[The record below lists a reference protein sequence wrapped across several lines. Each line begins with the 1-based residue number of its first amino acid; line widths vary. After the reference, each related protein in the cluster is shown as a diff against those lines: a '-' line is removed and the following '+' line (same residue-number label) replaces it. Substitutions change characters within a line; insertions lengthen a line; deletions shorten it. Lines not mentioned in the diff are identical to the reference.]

1 MKFLRT
7 KYGSRLLAVLLLL
20 TGGLRSLS
28 AAELL
33 HSRFSL
39 VLPDLFPTNDVRDL
53 FQDSDGY
60 IWMGTDCGLLRYDGY
75 DLVTYDQSLAPGIGF
90 NAFVNTVAEDR
101 DKTIWIGTEHGLFAL
116 DKTTG
121 IISAAE
127 CGELADDNVSVVFC
141 DTGNGVWAAGEKG
154 LFRKGP
160 TLRKFFPVDLRD
172 NDGIPV
178 SGITSVIKDHNV
190 CLWIVARSCGL
201 LRYDIREKRAYLYDD
216 PLLREARVVFC
227 DSEGSIWVGTSG
239 AGLLRLRNP
248 YNPSELEYV
257 RYRHTAEEGSL
268 LDDSISDIAEDT
280 ARGILWIGTHSGVSV
295 LHDKENIR
303 SFENFKAGSRVGD
316 LPYNNVTSLL
326 LSRDGQLWVAMADG
340 GICKTQMREFQF
352 LDNSSAT
359 LRNRYNTSAILSL
372 HYLGEGNFWLGL
384 PDVGLVH
391 YNIHSGR
398 VQSARELPGLSRMP
412 EHTSITSILQRKA
425 DRSLWFATADAG
437 IWIHDPVRGTLRQV
451 SRQQNP
457 ELSDNRIHM
466 LREDP
471 EGNVWI
477 GTRHGVSLVTRHG
490 EILTLG
496 QWWGGPIPGKL
507 DVSDFCFDKQG
518 RIWIAVYAEGVIR
531 LDPRTREYRHF
542 STRNGLPDE
551 CVVCLCEDAHGSVW
565 AGSSHGIVV
574 CPPEGKEFRPATSL
588 PAQGRMRVTNILKDS
603 NDRIW
608 VSTANSVYSFSADA
622 AGNIENINTYQ
633 VAGENRAFYF
643 NRHSAALLDYSRVA
657 FGGSDG
663 LRLFTGNRV
672 YQRGT
677 TLPLVLTDFKVHNRS
692 LRQMPQS
699 ERSQIADKDIAYA
712 SAIRLDHRQNNFS
725 IDFSVLS
732 FLSPTDNIFQYRLEG
747 VDADFVTVDWRHRT
761 AFYSNL
767 PAGNYTFRLRV
778 AGSNG
783 VWCSNEKT
791 LDIRITP
798 PPMESWWAILIYVIL
813 FLGLVYA
820 GFRFTRYRLRM
831 EHEIRMS
838 HFEQQQIEELNRVKL
853 QFFTNVTHE
862 LMTPL
867 SILLTSLEGLTNG
880 VGEPRTL
887 YSVMTVNATRLM
899 RLIQQILEFRKA
911 ESGNLKLGVSQGD
924 LAAFVRKC
932 GEAFTPLVSKKGL
945 SFSFEASPESIPG
958 WFDPDK
964 VDKIVYNLL
973 SNAAKYTPAGGRI
986 GITVKRLGGEVEIEV
1001 ANSGERMSRE
1011 TIDNLFKRF
1020 YDGKYR
1026 KFHTIGTGI
1035 GLSLV
1040 KDLVTIHKGR
1050 IAVTSCEER
1059 GNCFQVTL
1067 PIERDAYDIPEID
1080 TETVQTD
1087 GSSALLEAPLS
1098 SLHAPDG
1105 KAPEKAADAES
1116 VAGAV
1121 PEAAVPGGE
1130 VDEPLGDKSAA
1141 ESAADG
1147 ERRQTVMIVDDNE
1160 NLRELIGHL
1169 LEKQFHIVTAEDGQQ
1184 AIQRLTEQPVD
1195 LVVSDIMM
1203 EGMDGL
1209 QLCHWIKS
1217 TFEYCHIPVI
1227 LLTAKHGDMS
1237 RVEGYNSGAD
1247 GYITKPFSFQVL
1259 QARIVN
1265 LLKQQEMRSSRYRNQ
1280 VVFEVEKL
1288 DYTSMDEQFLRQ
1300 AIACVNAHIADSS
1313 FSRTDFVRE
1322 MNTSRTVLTEKL
1334 KSLTGLT
1341 PAAFV
1346 LDVRLRAACT
1356 LLEKQRHIRVADLA
1370 YASGFND
1377 PKYFSMCFKKKF
1389 GLSPREYAEQHTPA
1403 SGASDGSDTPDGG
1416 S

>member
-1 MKFLRT
+1 MKSLPA
-7 KYGSRLLAVLLLL
+7 KYGLLLL
-20 TGGLRSLS
+20 ILLGTVCGSRI
-28 AAELL
+28 ATATELL
-33 HSRFSL
+33 NSRFSL
-39 VLPDLFPTNDVRDL
+39 VLPNLFPTNDVRDL

-75 DLVTYDQSLAPGIGF
+75 DLVTYDQSLTPGIGF

-101 DKTIWIGTEHGLFAL
+101 DNNLWIGTEHGLFVL

-127 CGELADDNVSVVFC
+127 CSELTDDNISVVCC

-160 TLRKFFPVDLRD
+160 ALRRFFPVDLRD
-172 NDGIPV
+172 NDGRPV
-178 SGITSVIKDHNV
+178 TGITSVIKDRNV

-201 LRYDIREKRAYLYDD
+201 LRYDIREKRSYLYDD
-216 PLLREARVVFC
+216 TLLRQARVVFC
-227 DSEGSIWVGTSG
+227 DSQGTIWVGTDG
-239 AGLLRLRNP
+239 AGLLRLINP
-248 YNPSELEYV
+248 YSPDDLEYI
-257 RYRHTAEEGSL
+257 RYRHTADERSL
-268 LDDSISDIAEDT
+268 LDDSVSDIVEDT
-280 ARGILWIGTHSGVSV
+280 TRGILWIGTHSGVSV
-295 LHDKENIR
+295 LHDREDTL
-303 SFENFKAGSRVGD
+303 SFENFKSGSRVGD
-316 LPYNNVTSLL
+316 LPYNDVTSLL
-326 LSRDGQLWVAMADG
+326 LTHDGQLWVAMADG

-352 LDNSSAT
+352 LDNSSFT
-359 LRNRYNTSAILSL
+359 LRNNFNTSAILSL
-372 HYLGEGNFWLGL
+372 HYIGEGNFWLGL
-384 PDVGLVH
+384 PDVGLVC
-391 YNIHSGR
+391 YNIYSGK
-398 VQSARELPGLSRMP
+398 VQDAGQFAGLNRLPDR
-412 EHTSITSILQRKA
+412 TSITSILGRRN
-425 DRSLWFATADAG
+425 DPTLWFASADSG
-437 IWIHDPVRGTLRQV
+437 IWIYDPGRETLRQICTG
-451 SRQQNP
+451 NTP
-457 ELSDNRIHM
+457 GLCDNRIHM

-471 EGNVWI
+471 AGNVWI
-477 GTRHGVSLVTRHG
+477 GTRHGVSLATPDGEVT
-490 EILTLG
+490 TLG
-496 QWWGGPIPGKL
+496 KWWGDLVPGQP
-507 DVSDFCFDKQG
+507 DVMDFCFDLRG
-518 RIWIAVYAEGVIR
+518 RIWIAGYAEGIIR
-531 LDPRTREYRHF
+531 LDPETKTLHHF
-542 STRNGLPDE
+542 TTADGLPDE
-551 CVVCLCEDAHGSVW
+551 SVVCLCVDNHGSVW

-574 CPPEGKEFRPATSL
+574 CPANEETFRPVTSL
-588 PAQGRMRVTNILKDS
+588 PAQGRMRVTNILRDS
-603 NDRIW
+603 NERIW
-608 VSTANSVYSFSADA
+608 VSTANSVYSFSANA
-622 AGNIENINTYQ
+622 SGEIVNINTYQ
-633 VAGENRAFYF
+633 VPDETRAFYF
-643 NRHSAALLDYSRVA
+643 NRHAATLLDYSRVA

-672 YQRGT
+672 YQRRS
-677 TLPLVLTDFKVHNRS
+677 TLPLVFTDFKVHNRS
-692 LRQMPQS
+692 LREMPES
-699 ERSQIADKDIAYA
+699 ERRQITDKDIAYA
-712 SAIRLDHRQNNFS
+712 SLIELDHRQNNFS
-725 IDFSVLS
+725 IEFSVLS

-747 VDADFVTVDWRHRT
+747 IDPDFVTVDWRHRT

-791 LDIRITP
+791 LAIHISP
-798 PPMESWWAILIYVIL
+798 PPMQSWWAILTYVVICLGIIYV
-813 FLGLVYA
+813 
-820 GFRFTRYRLRM
+820 GFHFTRYRLRM

-867 SILLTSLEGLTNG
+867 SILLTSLEGLNKG
-880 VGEPRTL
+880 IGEPRTL

-911 ESGNLKLGVSQGD
+911 ESGNLKLSVSQGD
-924 LAAFVRKC
+924 IAAFVRKC
-932 GEAFTPLVSKKGL
+932 CEAFTPLVTRKNL
-945 SFSFEASPESIPG
+945 HFSVASTPESITG

-986 GITVKRLGGEVEIEV
+986 GITIQQLGSEAEIEV
-1001 ANSGERMSRE
+1001 SNSGELMSQE

-1050 IAVTSCEER
+1050 IAVTSCQER
-1059 GNCFQVTL
+1059 GNCFHITL
-1067 PIERDAYDIPEID
+1067 PIRREDYDIDEID
-1080 TETVQTD
+1080 TETDQSD
-1087 GSSALLEAPLS
+1087 GSAVLLDAPLT
-1098 SLHAPDG
+1098 SLHGPNLKTSRDQATTSAPV
-1105 KAPEKAADAES
+1105 APSPDPFIRQESTASETIAETDDTPEESTTEK
-1116 VAGAV
+1116 
-1121 PEAAVPGGE
+1121 
-1130 VDEPLGDKSAA
+1130 
-1141 ESAADG
+1141 
-1147 ERRQTVMIVDDNE
+1147 RHTVMIVDDNE

-1169 LEKQFHIVTAEDGQQ
+1169 LEKQFNIVTAEDGQQ

-1209 QLCHWIKS
+1209 HLCQWIKS

-1227 LLTAKHGDMS
+1227 LLTAKHGDMN

-1259 QARIVN
+1259 HARIIN
-1265 LLKQQEMRSSRYRNQ
+1265 LLKQQDLRSTRYRNQ

-1300 AIACVNAHIADSS
+1300 AIACVNAHISDSN
-1313 FSRTDFVRE
+1313 FTRTDFVRE

-1341 PAAFV
+1341 PSAFV
-1346 LDVRLRAACT
+1346 LDVRLRAACA
-1356 LLEKQRHIRVADLA
+1356 LLEKQHHIRIADLA

-1389 GLSPREYAEQHTPA
+1389 GVSPREYAEQR
-1403 SGASDGSDTPDGG
+1403 GSDREKTDQEA
-1416 S
+1416 